1 MEEIQDMSTAQP
13 TKTRMTTRLLR
24 AGVAV
29 ALASATV
36 VGLAS
41 SSEAASSKLSP
52 NYLPDNLAGAVFVLT
67 SSGLKSPSGTV
78 LVDTVGANKGVGFT
92 TSTCASTSSG
102 TTYTQATA
110 RSVVSATRM
119 VVTMPAVDVTTKTD
133 YNLCVYRVTSG
144 VLLATAKFSV
154 YPAPT
159 ITALSVTGGPTYGG
173 QDIVIEGTNLT
184 SKTSGT
190 LNGFALTKVKVAK
203 DGLSLTAIT
212 PASTSGTNVTL
223 TLTNE
228 GGSVSDTTYDYFD
241 AVSSVT
247 PSSVPVNTAGAVITV
262 KGYGFTTMML
272 TAGALNAN
280 AAVWITKG
288 LYDPA
293 NQPGS
298 ATAYAGGECTNVQ
311 VVSDTELTCE
321 VPALGTGAVGAK
333 TVLGDPGA
341 YDVFVT
347 GDDTAASGTAFSSG
361 AMLSVGVY

>member
-24 AGVAV
+24 AGVAF

-41 SSEAASSKLSP
+41 SSEAASAKLTP

-67 SSGLKSPSGTV
+67 ASGLKSPSGTV
-78 LVDTVGANKGVGFT
+78 LVDTVGANKGVGFS
-92 TSTCASTSSG
+92 TSACASTSSG
-102 TTYTQATA
+102 TTYTQASA

-119 VVTMPAVDVTTKTD
+119 VVTMPAIDVTDKTD
-133 YNLCVYRVTSG
+133 YYLCVYRITSG

-159 ITALSVTGGPTYGG
+159 ITALSVSGGPTYGG
-173 QDIVIEGTNLT
+173 QSITVEGTNLT
-184 SKTSGT
+184 KKTAGT
-190 LNGFALTKVKVAK
+190 LNGNSLTKVVVAK
-203 DGLSLTAIT
+203 DGLSLSAIT

-228 GGSVSDTTYDYFD
+228 GGSVSDATYDYYD

-247 PSSVPVNTAGAVITV
+247 PSSVPVNTAGTVITI
-262 KGYGFTTMML
+262 KGYGFKTMML
-272 TAGALNAN
+272 TAGALKAN

-288 LYDPA
+288 LYDSG

-298 ATAYAGGECTNVQ
+298 DAAYPGGECTNVQ
-311 VVSDTELTCE
+311 VVDDTEITCE

-347 GDDTAASGTAFSSG
+347 GDDTADAGTAFSSG
-361 AMLSVGVY
+361 SMLSVGVY